1 MLINSAFGRT
11 FLFLSKLAW
20 RNRVAL
26 PALIMVGCMVL
37 NYRGEIEINIHTE
50 RIALHDLPNH
60 RHQQHHQQGG
70 GGAFA
75 GIAIDHL
82 EDYSD
87 EDEEEDDDD
96 EDYYESDDD
105 EDDEFFSYDED
116 DVDDETYDD
125 GDDDEDDADGPLG
138 DRMLNGTIRLNWY
151 TTLNI
156 HNARR

>member
-11 FLFLSKLAW
+11 FLFLTKLAW
-20 RNRVAL
+20 KNRVAL

-37 NYRGEIEINIHTE
+37 NYRGEIEINIHTG
-50 RIALHDLPNH
+50 RIAVQDLPNH
-60 RHQQHHQQGG
+60 RHQQGGGIGG

-87 EDEEEDDDD
+87 EGEEEDEDENDPYYESDDDEEDDEYFSNDDDDDNETFEEDDDD
-96 EDYYESDDD
+96 EDGSQ
-105 EDDEFFSYDED
+105 
-116 DVDDETYDD
+116 
-125 GDDDEDDADGPLG
+125 G